1 MGCFKA
7 ALGTQNQL
15 AELAGGTFATTRS
28 GDAMGVLA
36 HERLH
41 ELEPAAPGD
50 HDLAILAAAYL
61 GKTRLI
67 DNVTISIP

>member
-1 MGCFKA
+1 MA
-7 ALGTQNQL
+7 AVDPRDSGA
-15 AELAGGTFATTRS
+15 AEVKGKDRPMVE
-28 GDAMGVLA
+28 D
-36 HERLH
+36 
-41 ELEPAAPGD
+41 D